1 MDSWIGFDIPELEDS
16 FPANVD
22 PLFLA
27 FLAFLVDEI
36 VGREEGEGRFG
47 FGEVVVD
54 WEVVLL
60 GGSEQSEQ
68 V

>member
-1 MDSWIGFDIPELEDS
+1 M
-16 FPANVD
+16 
-22 PLFLA
+22 
-27 FLAFLVDEI
+27 
-36 VGREEGEGRFG
+36 VGGEEGEGRFG

>member
-27 FLAFLVDEI
+27 FLADEM
-36 VGREEGEGRFG
+36 VGREEGESMFG

-60 GGSEQSEQ
+60 GGSEQSG
-68 V
+68 

>member
-1 MDSWIGFDIPELEDS
+1 MDSGIGFDIPVLEDS
-16 FPANVD
+16 SLAKAD

-54 WEVVLL
+54 WEVVLF

>member
-1 MDSWIGFDIPELEDS
+1 MDSGIGFDIPELEDS
-16 FPANVD
+16 FLAKAD

-27 FLAFLVDEI
+27 FLADEM
-36 VGREEGEGRFG
+36 VGREEGEGIFG
-47 FGEVVVD
+47 FGEVIVD

-60 GGSEQSEQ
+60 GGFEQSEQ

>member
-1 MDSWIGFDIPELEDS
+1 MDSGIGFDIPELEDS
-16 FPANVD
+16 FLAKAV

-27 FLAFLVDEI
+27 FLADEM
-36 VGREEGEGRFG
+36 VGREEGESMFG

-54 WEVVLL
+54 WEVVLF

>member
-1 MDSWIGFDIPELEDS
+1 M
-16 FPANVD
+16 
-22 PLFLA
+22 
-27 FLAFLVDEI
+27 